1 MELRGVDFGDGFG
14 DGIGDGIGD
23 GVGGGFVDGFVDDG
37 GGVVL
42 LGVEGCLSDVKRFQH
57 RIHKE

>member
-1 MELRGVDFGDGFG
+1 MEVRGVDFG
-14 DGIGDGIGD
+14 DGIGDGIG
-23 GVGGGFVDGFVDDG
+23 GGFVGGFVDGFVDDG

-57 RIHKE
+57 RIHEK